1 MKERCIDIRCIFFFA
16 VILHRIDD
24 NKDNFRTTI
33 VTTCDRINVP
43 RSLKGMIQ
51 TTIIINFIQQLTS
64 ILGRQ

>member
-33 VTTCDRINVP
+33 ETTCDRINSLGRSREYYINNYNQFYP
-43 RSLKGMIQ
+43 RELL
-51 TTIIINFIQQLTS
+51 IIN
-64 ILGRQ
+64 